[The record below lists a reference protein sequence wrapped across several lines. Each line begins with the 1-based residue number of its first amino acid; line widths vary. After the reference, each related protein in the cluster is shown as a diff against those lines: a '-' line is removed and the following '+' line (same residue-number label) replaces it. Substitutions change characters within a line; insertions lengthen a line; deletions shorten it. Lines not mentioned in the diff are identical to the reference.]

1 MQIYKLPEQ
10 AIAENENHPAI
21 IIFPSL
27 VFRTRRASRSC
38 DRRTVAHHGSATLL
52 ELKLTEIP
60 RVE

>member
-27 VFRTRRASRSC
+27 VFRTTRASRSC